1 MSFPSVSSSENRA
14 STLWTTLLTA
24 ASTATTFMLACAT
37 PFPALAALTSV
48 HMRRH
53 DGMSPAGVTHGTG
66 TGPTRI
72 AAPEAEIERLRDLL
86 ASLRQDRADCHDWL
100 RREAS

>member
-1 MSFPSVSSSENRA
+1 
-14 STLWTTLLTA
+14 
-24 ASTATTFMLACAT
+24 
-37 PFPALAALTSV
+37 
-48 HMRRH
+48 MRRY

-72 AAPEAEIERLRDLL
+72 AALEAEIERLRDLL